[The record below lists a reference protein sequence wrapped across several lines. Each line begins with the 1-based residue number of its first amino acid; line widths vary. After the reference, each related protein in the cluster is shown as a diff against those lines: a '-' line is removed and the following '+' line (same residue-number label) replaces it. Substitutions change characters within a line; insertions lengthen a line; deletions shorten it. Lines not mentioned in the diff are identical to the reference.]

1 MKTQTTKLLIGAAA
15 FITIAATSCK
25 KDQQE
30 PLNGKLG
37 GKSVSTA
44 YSAAA
49 TGKYTN
55 GFFII
60 NEGWYGHGDGSVSF
74 FNYATSTKQDS
85 IFTTENP
92 GKNLDPKT
100 STLEYG
106 AVFNDKL
113 FIVSKVGG
121 PVVVTDANT
130 LIELGRVPAASG
142 NNWQAFLGLSATSG
156 LLSSANGLYPFNLTN
171 YTVGTKLTTVTGSIG
186 DMTAS
191 GNYIFVLSQ
200 SQGVVI
206 LNASNFTVAKTIPGM
221 LVAFAK
227 TPDGSVWAAGGTS
240 LIKINPATLAV
251 TTTTVPFTVY
261 GSWAAWHPGS
271 IAASP
276 FSNTI
281 FLAQNN
287 TWYGGTNIYRY
298 TDGVPTSL
306 NTPFIT
312 LPVGKEL
319 YGSGVAYNP
328 TTAQIVVNTVQSG
341 FGNNYSVNDLDFY
354 NSTTGALISDL
365 PFSGFYFPATV
376 VFH

>member
-1 MKTQTTKLLIGAAA
+1 MKKQTTKLFIGVISIVTLA
-15 FITIAATSCK
+15 FTSCK
-25 KDQQE
+25 KDEQA
-30 PLNGKLG
+30 PLNGQLG
-37 GKSVSTA
+37 GKSLSTA
-44 YSAAA
+44 YSATV

-74 FNYATSTKQDS
+74 YNYATSTKQDS

-100 STLEYG
+100 STVEYG

-130 LIELGRVPAASG
+130 LKELGRVPAASG
-142 NNWQAFLGLSATSG
+142 NNWQAFLGLSTTSG
-156 LLSSANGLYPFNLTN
+156 LLSSASGLYPFNLTN
-171 YTVGTKLTTVTGSIG
+171 YTVGTKLTTITGSIG
-186 DMTAS
+186 DMTSS

-200 SQGVVI
+200 SQGVVV
-206 LNASNFTVAKTIPGM
+206 LNASNFSVAKTIPGM

-251 TTTTVPFTVY
+251 TTITVPFTVN

-271 IAASP
+271 ITASTS
-276 FSNTI
+276 SNI
-281 FLAQNN
+281 VYLAQNN
-287 TWYGGTNIYRY
+287 TWYGGTNIYKY
-298 TDGVPTSL
+298 IDGNAASL
-306 NTPFIT
+306 NAPFIT
-312 LPVGKEL
+312 VPVGKEL
-319 YGSGVAYNP
+319 YGSGVAYN
-328 TTAQIVVNTVQSG
+328 ASNGQLVVNTVKSG
-341 FGNNYSVNDLDFY
+341 FGNNYSTNDLDFY
-354 NSTTGALISDL
+354 NATTGALISDL
-365 PFSGFYFPATV
+365 PFSGFYFPALV